1 MTLVVRRPGLK
12 QVDPLLPERRLSH
25 ADDTLEGVDGELG
38 RKGGKEIGV
47 ELEGYYYFFFLASM
61 YLSVCLVICLSVHSF
76 IINLYISVVMF
87 F

>member
-12 QVDPLLPERRLSH
+12 QVDPLLPERRLAH

>member
-12 QVDPLLPERRLSH
+12 QVDPLLPERRLAH

-47 ELEGYYYFFFLASM
+47 ELEGYYYFFFLSF
-61 YLSVCLVICLSVHSF
+61 YVSVCLFSYLPVCT
-76 IINLYISVVMF
+76 
-87 F
+87 